1 MNRLRSVLVAAAASI
16 ACSLPAQPQPPAQAP
31 GELTLEEC
39 IRRALDRNFGLEAQ
53 RFNPRIAEENIIIA
67 REAFLP
73 TFSLSTSRGAGRTA
87 PTALE
92 PGTKSEFSD
101 TRASVNQRFL
111 TGTTVGVSTRLGRS
125 EFNPTL
131 AALNPAYNADLSVSF
146 RQPLLAGFGWL
157 VNRAALD
164 VAKIGLDRAHLDYKA
179 RALDT
184 IQDTELAYYN
194 LAFAREQL
202 AVREFSLSLAQRLL
216 DEAQIR
222 LTTGVATDLDV
233 LQAEVGVA
241 NAQRGVL
248 LAQQSVKDRSDE
260 LLAIIGQ
267 FELDTPLGATRF
279 KSIDNTVP
287 VFASSLNAAK
297 QNQPDYLAAQL
308 ALEQSRVN
316 LRVSKSNRRPD
327 LSVGGAV
334 GFDGSDGSGSR
345 AYSDVFDRESSTWQV
360 DLALNFAWGQTGD
373 RARYRQSLASVSQQ
387 EIRLREQEQ
396 GIEVQVRSAV
406 RAVETNL
413 ESVRIASLAS
423 RLSERQYELERAR
436 FEAGLSTSRRVLEAQ
451 NDLET
456 ARVAELQ
463 ALVNL
468 STAYT
473 NLHRIEGS
481 SLQRYGITL

>member
-1 MNRLRSVLVAAAASI
+1 MNRLRSLLAAAAAIIS
-16 ACSLPAQPQPPAQAP
+16 CGLQAQPTPPVQAP

-39 IRRALDRNFGLEAQ
+39 IRRALDRNLGLEAQ
-53 RFNPRIAEENIIIA
+53 RFNPQIAEENIVIA

-73 TFSLSTSRGAGRTA
+73 SFSLSTSRGAARSA
-87 PTALE
+87 PTSVG

-101 TRASVNQRFL
+101 TRVAVGQRFL
-111 TGTTVGVSTRLGRS
+111 TGTVVDVSTRVDRS
-125 EFNPTL
+125 EFNPTA
-131 AALNPAYNADLSVSF
+131 AALNPAYNADLSIGF

-164 VAKIGLDRAHLDYKA
+164 VARIGLDRANLEYRA

-202 AVREFSLSLAQRLL
+202 AVREFSRSLAQRLF
-216 DEAQIR
+216 DEAQTR
-222 LTTGVATDLDV
+222 LNTGVATDLDV

-241 NAQRGVL
+241 NAQRGVI
-248 LAQQSVKDRSDE
+248 LAQQAVKDRSDQ

-267 FELDTPLGATRF
+267 FELDAPLGTTRF
-279 KSIDNTVP
+279 KTVENTVP
-287 VFASSLNAAK
+287 LFASSLNAAK

-316 LRVSKSNRRPD
+316 LRVSKSNRLPD

-334 GFDGSDGSGSR
+334 GFDGSDRSGSR
-345 AYSDVFDRESSTWQV
+345 AYSDVFDRESSSWQV
-360 DLALNFAWGQTGD
+360 DLSLNFAWGQTGD
-373 RARYRQSLASVSQQ
+373 RARYRQSLASVTQQ

-423 RLSERQYELERAR
+423 RLSERQYDLERAR

-451 NDLET
+451 NDLEN
-456 ARVAELQ
+456 ARNAELQ
-463 ALVNL
+463 AQVNL